1 MLLLYSNS
9 TRHDM
14 KKLFTLFLVFFFS
27 RSDAQTF
34 KQSILKKDT
43 ATAIQLLRSGAD
55 VNAYDSISETDVLMD
70 ICRWES
76 DPAMI
81 GFLLR
86 HGAKPDLHRSG
97 KGRTAL
103 HIACAYYA
111 CETIIQLL
119 VESGADVNAVTTDGT
134 TPLMLAAQNAKAR
147 VVDYLL
153 KKGAKKD
160 LKNRSGKSALD
171 YAKISKDDEETKKW
185 SKCELDKAATIHAL
199 E

>member
-1 MLLLYSNS
+1 
-9 TRHDM
+9 M
-14 KKLFTLFLVFFFS
+14 KKLFILFLFFFFS
-27 RSDAQTF
+27 RSDAQTL

-43 ATAIQLLRSGAD
+43 VTAIQLLQSGAD
-55 VNAYDSISETDVLMD
+55 INAFDSISQSDVLME

-86 HGAKPDLHRSG
+86 HGARPDMHRSA

-111 CETIIQLL
+111 CVSIIQLL

-134 TPLMLAAQNAKAR
+134 TPLMLAAQNAKSG

-185 SKCELDKAATIHAL
+185 TKCKLDKAATISAL
-199 E
+199 Q